1 MTILLNGNL
10 RLVTP
15 SANRMGKYSLFLIRK
30 VEPYGAKKN
39 IAFGDYALPMNIGCQ
54 IHSIH
59 KCCLLG
65 SILMKKVG

>member
-39 IAFGDYALPMNIGCQ
+39 VACGDYSSQMITVKQPHLT
-54 IHSIH
+54 H
-59 KCCLLG
+59 KCCLPGNG
-65 SILMKKVG
+65 SMKKVD